1 MMFEDI
7 CTEKN
12 QIWPLNKYNG
22 TIQEIYFNASAGG
35 GEEGNPKIKEYKN
48 YVWSNTKKTFEWTRI

>member
-22 TIQEIYFNASAGG
+22 TIQEIYFNASEGG
-35 GEEGNPKIKEYKN
+35 GKEIQRLR
-48 YVWSNTKKTFEWTRI
+48 NTRIMFDQIQKKTFEWTRI